1 MRDHHSGTSR
11 LVRTMTQ
18 YKTTILRILCLVC
31 LLGTVMLP
39 ASAAPVNGTL
49 YKDSPEHI
57 AAMKAYVAYAGEK
70 TEARMDGAIGY
81 IGTISNGVETGRLSA
96 AQSQYTGIV
105 SSVQEMNTCEQIH
118 DAETQMRTA
127 GTDFTSAAR
136 TEVKQYNGTE
146 KALAAAIKASVTA
159 RAGTITPFENAWWTA
174 RTTNRM
180 NEFTA
185 NDARRTAT
193 IANLS
198 AKGVDVT
205 QAQSLEAQIK
215 EAGAALSTALASH
228 DEKAVKAANEQ
239 LAALDKQF
247 AAAVK
252 TDAWSGRETAR
263 LTAFDKETSRMQGE
277 LANLTAKGTDVTQAQ
292 AVLTQRIAERD
303 QLKSALDA
311 DDAAALKTVN
321 AQVKA
326 LDTQF
331 AEIVKG
337 YHEAKVKKAKGTPTA
352 TGTPAT
358 V

>member
-1 MRDHHSGTSR
+1 
-11 LVRTMTQ
+11 MTQ
-18 YKTTILRILCLVC
+18 YKTTLLWSLCLVC
-31 LLGTVMLP
+31 LLGAVMLP
-39 ASAAPVNGTL
+39 ASAAPVNGTS

-57 AAMKAYVAYAGEK
+57 AAMKAYVACTGEK

-81 IGTISNGVETGRLSA
+81 IGTISNGAGTDRLSA
-96 AQSQYTGIV
+96 AESQYTGIV
-105 SSVQEMNTCEQIH
+105 SSVQGMNTYDQIH

-127 GTDFTSAAR
+127 GTDVMSAAR

-146 KALAAAIKASVTA
+146 KALAAAVNASVTA
-159 RAGTITPFENAWWTA
+159 QAGTIASLENAWWTA
-174 RTTNRM
+174 RTTARM
-180 NEFTA
+180 DEFAA

-193 IANLS
+193 IANLT

-205 QAQSLEAQIK
+205 QAQSIESQIQQ
-215 EAGAALSTALASH
+215 ESTVLSAAFNSH

-252 TDAWSGRETAR
+252 SDAWSGRETAR
-263 LTAFDKETSRMQGE
+263 LMAFDKETSRMQGV

-311 DDAAALKTVN
+311 ENAAAVKTVN

-337 YHEAKVKKAKGTPTA
+337 YHAHIAKNVKATPTV